1 MSLRRSGLNPTSYL
15 GVEAPT
21 PPNFQRNKRAPTVKD
36 YSNYRIGDL
45 WLHDKPGTDI
55 EDVFILVSK
64 ANLIATWLN
73 IGLSGIDFLTGDS
86 GGLVGEDV
94 NDNINQFGTVTHI
107 VTTGTPGNNTITWD
121 IGSAI
126 ADTYDGDIGSA
137 TPAAN
142 ILTVAGGAG
151 IDTSGAGSTITIDFS
166 GTAAAQYT
174 TDAGVA
180 IPAANNLNV
189 LGGTDISTS
198 GAGDT
203 VTVSVSTAVATQY
216 TTDAGV
222 AVPAANNLNV
232 LGGSNIS
239 TAGAGSTITITGP
252 ATATSAFSSDLTV
265 TQPNVT
271 GAGTVFTIPFDR
283 TFYNIGG
290 DLNTGT
296 GIYTAPAD
304 GLYNFSTTVSVNTIS
319 VAMTEGDISFTI
331 TGTGSCVGTWALVKN
346 NAAVVRE
353 PVSSQWRFNGSILVE
368 LDQNDTV
375 EVIVTLSNG
384 AGDTAQVNIGAGGP
398 PTRTWFSGFRI
409 A

>member
-189 LGGTDISTS
+189 LGG
-198 GAGDT
+198 
-203 VTVSVSTAVATQY
+203 
-216 TTDAGV
+216 
-222 AVPAANNLNV
+222 
-232 LGGSNIS
+232 SNIS